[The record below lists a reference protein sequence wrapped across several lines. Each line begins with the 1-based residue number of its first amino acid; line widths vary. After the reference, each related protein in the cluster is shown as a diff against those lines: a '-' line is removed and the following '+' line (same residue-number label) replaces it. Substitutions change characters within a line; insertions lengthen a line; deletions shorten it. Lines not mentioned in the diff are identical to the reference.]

1 MRNLLFFLLVIN
13 FSPLK
18 TEAQIYFPPIDPNAT
33 WEQQT
38 PASLGWCNEQVNS
51 LLNYLGN
58 QESKGFILLKD
69 GKIVLEKYYGTFTK
83 DSLWYW
89 ASAGKTLTS
98 FLIGK
103 AQEEKLLD
111 INEPSSNYLGK
122 GWSNCTSEQEDK
134 INIRHHLT
142 MTTGLND
149 KVTDNHCTTKSCLVY
164 LADAGTRWA
173 YHNAPYTLLE
183 TILTNATKT
192 SAKSYT
198 DSKVADKIGMKGW
211 WIKSNY
217 DNVYYSNLRSMAR
230 FGLLIQNN
238 AIWEKDTLLK
248 DTSYF
253 RQMTTSSQ
261 SINPSYGYLWWLN
274 GKSSY
279 MVPTLQLKFPGPYAP
294 NAPQDV
300 ISAIGK
306 NGQIISISKSTGL
319 MYVRMGNQKNQG
331 EVSIPFVDS
340 VWRKVNA
347 LACSNT
353 TSIEQKTIQ
362 PKVIFYPNPV
372 SHLLTIVT
380 NEDNFLVE
388 LRDLFGKLIL
398 TKENNTHLDVSE
410 VEKGVYLVNFRSK
423 QFNTSSVVII
433 E

>member
-1 MRNLLFFLLVIN
+1 MKFLLTLLLAWFSIN
-13 FSPLK
+13 IQ
-18 TEAQIYFPPIDPNAT
+18 AQTYFPPIDPKAT
-33 WEQQT
+33 WEQQS
-38 PASLGWCNEQVNS
+38 PASLGWCNEQVDS
-51 LLNYLGN
+51 LLNYLGD

-111 INEPSSNYLGK
+111 INESSSNYLGK
-122 GWSNCTSEQEDK
+122 GWSNCTSEQEAK

-149 KVTDNHCTTKSCLVY
+149 KVTDNHCTTKNCLIY

-192 SAKSYT
+192 TAKSYT
-198 DSKVADKIGMKGW
+198 DAKVADKIGMKGW

-248 DTSYF
+248 DTSYY
-253 RQMTTSSQ
+253 RQMTTTSQ

-306 NGQIISISKSTGL
+306 NGQIISISKSSGL

-340 VWRKVNA
+340 IWRKVNA

-353 TSIEQKTIQ
+353 TSIEHKTMQ

-388 LRDLFGKLIL
+388 LRDLSGKLIL
-398 TKENNTHLDVSE
+398 TKENISQIDLSE
-410 VEKGVYLVNFRSK
+410 IEKGVYLVNFRSK

>member
-1 MRNLLFFLLVIN
+1 MKFLLIFLLSGLSVY
-13 FSPLK
+13 SK
-18 TEAQIYFPPIDPNAT
+18 AQTYFPPIDPKAI
-33 WEQQT
+33 WEQQS
-38 PASLGWCNEQVNS
+38 PASLGWCNEQVDS
-51 LLNYLGN
+51 LLNYLGD

-198 DSKVADKIGMKGW
+198 DAKVADKIGMKGW

-217 DNVYYSNLRSMAR
+217 DNVYYSNLRSIAR

-253 RQMTTSSQ
+253 RQMTTTSQ

-294 NAPQDV
+294 NAPLDV

-340 VWRKVNA
+340 IWRKVNA
-347 LACSNT
+347 LYCKTNT
-353 TSIEQKTIQ
+353 VHKNDNES
-362 PKVIFYPNPV
+362 FNLYPNPANDEL
-372 SHLLTIVT
+372 HIQIPDNHFNIKIYNLTG
-380 NEDNFLVE
+380 N
-388 LRDLFGKLIL
+388 LIL
-398 TKENNTHLDVSE
+398 ESQNEKNISISDLQKGMYFLELKSKETNGKRIFIKSE
-410 VEKGVYLVNFRSK
+410 
-423 QFNTSSVVII
+423 
-433 E
+433 

>member
-1 MRNLLFFLLVIN
+1 V
-13 FSPLK
+13 
-18 TEAQIYFPPIDPNAT
+18 D
-33 WEQQT
+33 
-38 PASLGWCNEQVNS
+38 S
-51 LLNYLGN
+51 LLNYLGD

-103 AQEEKLLD
+103 AQEEKLLN

-198 DSKVADKIGMKGW
+198 DAKVADKIGMKGW

-253 RQMTTSSQ
+253 RQMTTTSQ

-294 NAPQDV
+294 NAPLDV

-340 VWRKVNA
+340 IWRKVNA
-347 LACSNT
+347 LYCKTNT
-353 TSIEQKTIQ
+353 VHKNDNES
-362 PKVIFYPNPV
+362 FNLYPNPANDEL
-372 SHLLTIVT
+372 HIQIPDNHFNIKIYNLTG
-380 NEDNFLVE
+380 N
-388 LRDLFGKLIL
+388 LIL
-398 TKENNTHLDVSE
+398 ESQNEKNISISDLQKGMYFLELKSKETNGKQIFIKSE
-410 VEKGVYLVNFRSK
+410 
-423 QFNTSSVVII
+423 
-433 E
+433 